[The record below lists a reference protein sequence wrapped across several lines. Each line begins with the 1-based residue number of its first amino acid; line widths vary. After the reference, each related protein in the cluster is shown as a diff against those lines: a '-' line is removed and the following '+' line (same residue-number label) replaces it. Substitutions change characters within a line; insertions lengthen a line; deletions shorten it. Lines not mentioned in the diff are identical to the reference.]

1 MFVRLSGCWRGEH
14 VSNAVGEGTGL
25 VRVTVLKGARRA
37 DLAVPAGVPVADL
50 LPELV
55 GSVGALDPYTVH
67 GGYRLVRP
75 AGGSLRPDDKLAAQG
90 VEDGEVL
97 SVEVGAEIPP
107 PRVYDDGVEAVA
119 DAVERHTRPWSP
131 AASAR
136 TALVTAVLALL
147 LAAAV
152 LFTLRTSGTPVALAA
167 GVCAVLLVTTA
178 AVLSRGQAAHR
189 AGVGAAWCAAPFAAV
204 AGMAALADRDWAGL
218 PLLAAGAAVVVS
230 AGLGI
235 AALAAYRAL
244 LVPALA
250 LAGLAVAVA
259 ALVIGGMPVGSA
271 AACLL
276 ALVVVLGSVV
286 PWASLSTTRLRP
298 PQPRSE
304 AEILA
309 DPSPLDRTAVERQV
323 RLGREVL
330 IALTIT
336 VGAVLV
342 LTAPLVVRLGV
353 WGTGLVV
360 VAAIVLILRARQYR
374 DSGEVAVTVV
384 SAVAALAAAFA
395 AAALLHPGWRPL
407 LAGILLAVGAVLI
420 AVAVTPRT
428 PNVRLRRS
436 ADVLEPVA
444 RVALLPLLVA
454 ALGFFPGA
462 G

>member
-1 MFVRLSGCWRGEH
+1 M
-14 VSNAVGEGTGL
+14 SNAVGEGTGL
-25 VRVTVLKGARRA
+25 VRVTVLRGVRRA

-67 GGYRLVRP
+67 GGYRLIRP
-75 AGGSLRPDDKLAAQG
+75 AGGSLRADDTLAAQG

-97 SVEVGAEIPP
+97 SVEVGAEVPP
-107 PRVYDDGVEAVA
+107 PRVYDDVVEAVA
-119 DAVERHTRPWSP
+119 DAVERQTRPWSP

-147 LAAAV
+147 LAAGV
-152 LFTLRTSGTPVALAA
+152 LFTLRTAGTPVALAA
-167 GVCAVLLVTTA
+167 AVCAVLLITTA

-189 AGVGAAWCAAPFAAV
+189 AGVATAWCAVPFAAV
-204 AGMAALADRDWAGL
+204 AGLAALPERDWSGL
-218 PLLAAGAAVVVS
+218 PLLAAGAAVVVT
-230 AGLGI
+230 AGLGV
-235 AALAAYRAL
+235 AALASYRAL

-259 ALVIGGMPVGSA
+259 ALVLGGMPVGA
-271 AACLL
+271 AAGCVL

-286 PWASLSTTRLRP
+286 PWVSLSTTRLRP

-309 DPSPLDRTAVERQV
+309 DPSPLDRTVVERQV

-342 LTAPLVVRLGV
+342 LAAPLVVGLGV

-360 VAAIVLILRARQYR
+360 VAAVVLVLRARQYR

-395 AAALLHPGWRPL
+395 AAALLHDGWRPL
-407 LAGILLAVGAVLI
+407 LAGILLAVGAVLVAI
-420 AVAVTPRT
+420 AVTPRT
-428 PNVRLRRS
+428 PNVRLGRW
-436 ADVLEPVA
+436 ADVLEAVA
-444 RVALLPLLVA
+444 LVALLPLLVA